1 MSVESS
7 TVSVGLRRERPLW
20 LAARWTAI
28 ALAVAMVLAALVGQ
42 LFAGSTSRLAAG
54 VTIAGVDVG
63 GLPADEALARLEARA
78 ERVAREPVSFTAAG
92 QRFEIAAAQLGVRA
106 DWAGAVESAQRDGE
120 GFGPVRGF
128 KRLATRFFG
137 TEIAPST
144 TAYAGALAYKLDELA
159 VAVDRDHVE
168 AALELKGLEIV
179 TVPGQRGLRLDSEAA
194 GRTIVRSLASLER
207 GVPVALPVRVDP
219 VEVTAADLAP
229 AAAQARTAVSAPVRL
244 AQGETR
250 WRLPRSRIASLLS
263 LPKDG
268 ATRIAIAGSGAEAY
282 FEQIR
287 KVVERDAVDARFG
300 LSKNNLPRVVP
311 AKDGVILDVPATA
324 KALLAAAVSPTGRVA
339 ELAVRPVA
347 AERTTAEAAAM
358 GITGVVGTYATTYGG
373 IANRLHNVALVAKL
387 IDDHLI
393 APGATFSFN
402 GTTGERNAAKGFLA
416 APVIINGELQTGL
429 GGGVCQVS
437 TTTFNAAYEAGL
449 QIDERWNHA
458 LYISH
463 YPLARDATV
472 NYPDQD
478 LKFTN
483 DTGKWLWLRTFVGS
497 GSLTVT
503 LYGTPQNRKV
513 ESTSAPLSYAA
524 APRVT
529 KIKDPTLPKGKTVVE
544 STGTPA
550 RYTSAHRLVYDAGG
564 KLLHDDTWRSSYVSE
579 PKIVRVGTK
588 KPLTAEEKLAA
599 ALLAGA
605 AAAASTTQP

>member
-1 MSVESS
+1 M
-7 TVSVGLRRERPLW
+7 RPIRV
-20 LAARWTAI
+20 AARWTVA
-28 ALAVAMVLAALVGQ
+28 ALAAVFVLAALVGQ
-42 LFAGSTSRLAAG
+42 IFAGSTSRLAEG
-54 VTIAGVDVG
+54 ITIAGVDVG
-63 GLPADEALARLEARA
+63 GLPADEALARLEAQA
-78 ERVAREPVSFTAAG
+78 AALAHEPVAFTAVG
-92 QRFEIAAAQLGVRA
+92 QRFEIDAATLGVRA
-106 DWAGAVESAQRDGE
+106 DWAGAVESAQREGE

-137 TEIAPST
+137 SEVTPAV
-144 TAYAGALAYKLDELA
+144 TAYAGALDYKLTEFA
-159 VAVDRDHVE
+159 AAIDRDHVE
-168 AALELKGLEIV
+168 ARLELKGLEIV
-179 TVPGQRGLRLDSEAA
+179 TVPGQSGRKLAEEAA
-194 GRTIVRSLASLER
+194 ARTIVRSLASLER
-207 GVPVALPVRVDP
+207 VGPVALPVGVDP

-244 AQGETR
+244 AYGERR
-250 WRLPRSRIASLLS
+250 WRLPRSRVASLLS

-268 ATRIAIAGSGAEAY
+268 ATRIAIAGDGAETY
-282 FEQIR
+282 FEQLR
-287 KVVERDAVDARFG
+287 RTVERDPVDAGFALG
-300 LSKNNLPRVVP
+300 KGNLPRVVP
-311 AKDGVILDVPATA
+311 AKDGIILDVPATA
-324 KALLAAAVSPTGRVA
+324 KALLAAAMSSTDRVA
-339 ELAVRPVA
+339 QLAVRPVA

-358 GITGVVGTYATTYGG
+358 GITGVVGTYSTTYGG
-373 IANRLHNVALVAKL
+373 IPNRLHNVALVAKL

-393 APGATFSFN
+393 APGAMFSFN

-483 DTGKWLWLRTFVGS
+483 DTGKWLWLRTFVGP

-524 APRVT
+524 APKVK
-529 KIKDPTLPKGKTVVE
+529 KIKDPTLPKGERVVE
-544 STGTPA
+544 SAGTPA
-550 RYTSAHRLVYDAGG
+550 RYTSARRLVYDADG

-579 PKIVRVGTK
+579 PKIVRIGTK
-588 KPLTAEEKLAA
+588 PKTEEEQLD
-599 ALLAGA
+599 ALLA
-605 AAAASTTQP
+605 AAAAAAGSTTQP

>member
-1 MSVESS
+1 M
-7 TVSVGLRRERPLW
+7 RPIRV
-20 LAARWTAI
+20 AARWT
-28 ALAVAMVLAALVGQ
+28 LAGLAGVVVLVALVGQ
-42 LFAGSTSRLAAG
+42 VFAGSTSRLAAG
-54 VTIAGVDVG
+54 VTIAGADVG
-63 GLPADEALARLEARA
+63 GLPVDEALARLEARA
-78 ERVAREPVSFTAAG
+78 AALEREPVAFTAAG
-92 QRFEIAAAQLGVRA
+92 QRFELDAATLGVRA

-137 TEIAPST
+137 SEVTPAV
-144 TAYAGALAYKLDELA
+144 TAYAGALDYK
-159 VAVDRDHVE
+159 VAEIAAAIDRDHVE
-168 AALELKGLEIV
+168 ARLERRGLDIAV
-179 TVPGQRGLRLDSEAA
+179 VPGQSGRRLDAEAA
-194 GRTIVRSLASLER
+194 GRTIVRSLASLDR
-207 GVPVALPVRVDP
+207 VGAVALPVGVDP

-229 AAAQARTAVSAPVRL
+229 AAAQARIAVSAPVRL
-244 AQGETR
+244 ASGETR
-250 WRLPRSRIASLLS
+250 WKLPRWRIASLLS

-268 ATRIAIAGSGAEAY
+268 ATRIAIAGPGAETY
-282 FEQIR
+282 FEQLR
-287 KVVERDAVDARFG
+287 KTVERDPVDAGFALG
-300 LSKNNLPRVVP
+300 ANNRPRVVP
-311 AKDGVILDVPATA
+311 AKEGIILDVPATA
-324 KALLAAAVSPTGRVA
+324 KALLVAATSPTERIA
-339 ELAVRPVA
+339 QLAVRPVA
-347 AERTTAEAAAM
+347 AQRTTAEAAAM
-358 GITGVVGTYATTYGG
+358 GITGVVGTYSTTYGG

-393 APGATFSFN
+393 PPGDTFSFN

-483 DTGKWLWLRTFVGS
+483 DTGKWLWLRTFVGP

-513 ESTSAPLSYAA
+513 ESTSSPLTYAGAPKV
-524 APRVT
+524 R
-529 KIKDPTLPKGKTVVE
+529 KIKDPTLPKGTKVVE

-550 RYTSAHRLVYDAGG
+550 RYTSAHRLVYDADG

-579 PKIVRVGTK
+579 PKVVRVGTK
-588 KPLTAEEKLAA
+588 KPQADEEKLGSP
-599 ALLAGA
+599 LASVGA
-605 AAAASTTQP
+605 GPTTQP

>member
-1 MSVESS
+1 M
-7 TVSVGLRRERPLW
+7 RPIRV
-20 LAARWTAI
+20 AARRI
-28 ALAVAMVLAALVGQ
+28 LAGLAGLFVLAALVGQ
-42 LFAGSTSRLAAG
+42 VFAGSLSRLAVG

-78 ERVAREPVSFTAAG
+78 AALAHEPVAFTATG
-92 QRFEIAAAQLGVRA
+92 QRFEIDAATLGVRA
-106 DWAGAVESAQRDGE
+106 DWAGAVESARREGE

-137 TEIAPST
+137 SEVTPPVTVYTGALDYKLAEIA
-144 TAYAGALAYKLDELA
+144 AAI
-159 VAVDRDHVE
+159 DRDHVE
-168 AALELKGLEIV
+168 ARLDLKGLEIV
-179 TVPGQRGLRLDSEAA
+179 SVPGQNGRRLDEEAA

-207 GVPVALPVRVDP
+207 LGPVALPVGLDP

-229 AAAQARTAVSAPVRL
+229 AAAQARVAVSGPVRL
-244 AQGETR
+244 AYGETR

-268 ATRIAIAGSGAEAY
+268 GTRIAIAGAGAETY
-282 FEQIR
+282 FEQLR
-287 KVVERDAVDARFG
+287 KIVERDPVDARFKLG
-300 LSKNNLPRVVP
+300 KANLPRVVP
-311 AKDGVILDVPATA
+311 AKDGIILDVPATA
-324 KALLAAAVSPTGRVA
+324 KALLAAVKSPTGRLA
-339 ELAVRPVA
+339 QLAVRPVA
-347 AERTTAEAAAM
+347 AERTTAKAAAM
-358 GITGVVGTYATTYGG
+358 GITGVVGTYSTTYGG
-373 IANRLHNVALVAKL
+373 ISNRLHNVALVSKL

-483 DTGKWLWLRTFVGS
+483 DTGKWLWLRTFVGP

-503 LYGTPQNRKV
+503 LYGSPQDRKV
-513 ESTSAPLSYAA
+513 ESTSSPLSYAA
-524 APRVT
+524 APKLK
-529 KIKDPTLPKGKTVVE
+529 KIKDPTLPKGKKVVE

-550 RYTSAHRLVYDAGG
+550 RYTSARRLVYDADG
-564 KLLHDDTWRSSYVSE
+564 KLLHDDVWRSSYVSE
-579 PKIVRVGTK
+579 PKIVRIGTK
-588 KPLTAEEKLAA
+588 KPTKKEQLA
-599 ALLAGA
+599 ALLAA
-605 AAAASTTQP
+605 AAAAAGTTTQP